1 MPKKEVP
8 VDHLQNYL
16 PPGTANA
23 VLTYLHEHKV
33 HLTIT
38 KHRQSILGDYRHRT
52 HHQNHRIS
60 VNGSLNPFS
69 FLITLLHEL
78 AHLLTF
84 EQYTNRV
91 QAHGKEWKTI
101 YGQLLKRF
109 LSAPG
114 VLRTGT
120 GSTSPAEGQ
129 QKIFPLDIE
138 RELLKSLKNPAAS
151 SCAEEG
157 LLRVLRKYDAKESD
171 HRLVEEIPLQ
181 AMFRLHDGRVFQK
194 GEKLRKRFKCKEV
207 ATGKLYLFSP
217 VYEVFEVLGLK
228 F

>member
-16 PPGTANA
+16 PPGTADT
-23 VLTYLHEHKV
+23 VLSYLYQNKV

-52 HHQNHRIS
+52 YHRNHRIS
-60 VNGSLNPFS
+60 VNGSLNSYS

-84 EQYTNRV
+84 EQHTNRV
-91 QAHGKEWKTI
+91 QAHGKEWKMI
-101 YGQLLKRF
+101 FGQLLQQF
-109 LSAPG
+109 LDH
-114 VLRTGT
+114 
-120 GSTSPAEGQ
+120 E
-129 QKIFPLDIE
+129 IFPVDIKK
-138 RELLKSLKNPAAS
+138 ELLQSLKNPAAS

-157 LLRVLRKYDAKESD
+157 LLRVLRKYDPVNNN
-171 HRLVEEIPLQ
+171 HRLVEEISFNE
-181 AMFRLHDGRVFQK
+181 MFRLSDGRIFLK

-217 VYEVFEVLGLK
+217 VFEVEEMTRESGVRSRD
-228 F
+228 